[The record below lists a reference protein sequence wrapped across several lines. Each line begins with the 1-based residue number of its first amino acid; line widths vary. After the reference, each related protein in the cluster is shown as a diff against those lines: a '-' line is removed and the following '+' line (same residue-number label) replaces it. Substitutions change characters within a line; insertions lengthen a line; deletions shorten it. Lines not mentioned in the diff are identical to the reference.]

1 MNDLNTVT
9 AAEVVSALAAEKVNL
24 AAALKT
30 EHDQKQR
37 ARADANH
44 WRKEARDLHEQIG
57 RIGKGLADLYTLAL
71 RESEKNPGEARFASR
86 VQTAKSALGIFSAVT
101 EGLDLEIANGGDD
114 RE

>member
-30 EHDQKQR
+30 EHDQKQS

-44 WRKEARDLHEQIG
+44 WRKEARELRDQIG
-57 RIGKGLADLYTLAL
+57 RIGKGLADLYTLAV
-71 RESEKNPGEARFASR
+71 RESEKNPGEARLASR
-86 VQTAKSALGIFSAVT
+86 VQTVKSALGIFSAVT
-101 EGLDLEIANGGDD
+101 EGLESVPVDEGGWQ
-114 RE
+114 

>member
-9 AAEVVSALAAEKVNL
+9 AAEVVSAIAAEKVNL
-24 AAALKT
+24 AAALKA

-44 WRKEARDLHEQIG
+44 WRREARGLHEQIG

-71 RESEKNPGEARFASR
+71 RESEKNPGEPRHASR
-86 VQTAKSALGIFSAVT
+86 VQTAKSALGIFAAVT
-101 EGLDLEIANGGDD
+101 EGLETVPVAEGDWQ
-114 RE
+114 